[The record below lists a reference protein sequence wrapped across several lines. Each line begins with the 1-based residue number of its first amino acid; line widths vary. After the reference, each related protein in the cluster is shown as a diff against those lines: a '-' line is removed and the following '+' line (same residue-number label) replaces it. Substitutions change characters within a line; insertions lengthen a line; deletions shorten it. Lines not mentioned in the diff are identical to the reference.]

1 MNFLQRAH
9 TYVEDRAN
17 KDDVL
22 ESNPSLNNDTVG
34 SNKIQSQWEIRR
46 SIEGVVSI
54 EDSQVR
60 RFRENIDLVG
70 EDSQDD
76 TRE

>member
-1 MNFLQRAH
+1 MQ
-9 TYVEDRAN
+9 E
-17 KDDVL
+17 
-22 ESNPSLNNDTVG
+22 
-34 SNKIQSQWEIRR
+34 
-46 SIEGVVSI
+46 VVSI
-54 EDSQVR
+54 EDSQVQ